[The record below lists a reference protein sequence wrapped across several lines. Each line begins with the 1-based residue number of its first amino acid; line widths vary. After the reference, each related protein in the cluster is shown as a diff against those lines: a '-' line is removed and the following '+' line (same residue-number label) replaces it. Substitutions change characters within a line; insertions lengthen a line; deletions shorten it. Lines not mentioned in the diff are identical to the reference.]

1 MIRILSRI
9 SPKVKATKAKYIF
22 WEKISILIQNWVLGV
37 GFKKVNWI

>member
-22 WEKISILIQNWVLGV
+22 WEKISILIQNLGI
-37 GFKKVNWI
+37 GTGIPEGEWI

>member
-22 WEKISILIQNWVLGV
+22 WEKISILIQNWEFVLDISG
-37 GFKKVNWI
+37 